1 MQDVYK
7 NIADYNP
14 NRKSKIIMVL
24 DDMITDM
31 INNNKLNPV
40 VTVIFI
46 KGRKMNVSSIF
57 IT

>member
-46 KGRKMNVSSIF
+46 KGRKMNISSIF